1 MKMKYNGEVRFDFVT
16 EFKEYKYGVLMKIE
30 YHNSYN
36 LLTTKTTAS
45 SAIPEFKMNKIFA
58 VVLCLAFA
66 SMTLAGNPLMMGGLG
81 MMNPYMMGMMNPYMM
96 GMMNPYMM
104 GMGGLGMM
112 GMMNPYM
119 MGYGG
124 LGMLGGYGMMG
135 GLGMMGK
142 K

>member
-1 MKMKYNGEVRFDFVT
+1 MWDINTVNIFF
-16 EFKEYKYGVLMKIE
+16 
-30 YHNSYN
+30 
-36 LLTTKTTAS
+36 S
-45 SAIPEFKMNKIFA
+45 SAIPETKMNKIFA
-58 VVLCLAFA
+58 VVHCLAFA
-66 SMTLAGNPLMMGGLG
+66 SMALAGNPLMMGGLG